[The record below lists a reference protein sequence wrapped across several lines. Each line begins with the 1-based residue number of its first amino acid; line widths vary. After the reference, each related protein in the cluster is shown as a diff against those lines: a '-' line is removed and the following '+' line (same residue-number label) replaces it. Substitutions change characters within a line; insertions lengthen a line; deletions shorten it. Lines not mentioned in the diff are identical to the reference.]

1 MAKNKLHIKKEH
13 TLDDLTSVSQ
23 TVLPLAKQ
31 LLGLDGMV
39 IIDLISNWDNIVG
52 KTISQYSLP
61 QKIFFK
67 KGERINGCLE
77 IISLS
82 GAFAMEIQQNEK
94 LIIDKVNTF
103 FGYSAINKLKVI
115 QNSCPNDF
123 LINKKPIDNVKKN
136 LVTDEEE
143 NYITELTSGID
154 NSTLKDRLEKLGR
167 AIFSNTKK

>member
-1 MAKNKLHIKKEH
+1 
-13 TLDDLTSVSQ
+13 
-23 TVLPLAKQ
+23 
-31 LLGLDGMV
+31 
-39 IIDLISNWDNIVG
+39 
-52 KTISQYSLP
+52 
-61 QKIFFK
+61 
-67 KGERINGCLE
+67 
-77 IISLS
+77 
-82 GAFAMEIQQNEK
+82 MEIQQNEK

>member
-67 KGERINGCLE
+67 K
-77 IISLS
+77 
-82 GAFAMEIQQNEK
+82 
-94 LIIDKVNTF
+94 
-103 FGYSAINKLKVI
+103 
-115 QNSCPNDF
+115 
-123 LINKKPIDNVKKN
+123 
-136 LVTDEEE
+136 
-143 NYITELTSGID
+143 
-154 NSTLKDRLEKLGR
+154 
-167 AIFSNTKK
+167 